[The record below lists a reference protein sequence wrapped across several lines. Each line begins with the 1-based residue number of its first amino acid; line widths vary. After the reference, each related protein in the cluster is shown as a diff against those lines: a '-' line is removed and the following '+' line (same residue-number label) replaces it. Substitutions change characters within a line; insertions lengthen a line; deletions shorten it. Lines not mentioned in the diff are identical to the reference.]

1 MLNHQ
6 DILEKLR
13 SAFPGERGV
22 TLVAR
27 YADDALKLPTRRAH
41 VFIGDCHML
50 NNEDTQA
57 YPKYQFLQSE
67 DLRTLL
73 KALTELKAAGPGQ
86 LRVWHLGDLF
96 DIWRARGGIGPAAEV
111 DKITHDHHE
120 IVDYL
125 REGPPG
131 GVRARIIAGNHDY
144 ALYEL
149 GEWRADRYRI
159 VDNDA
164 PDGGDILV
172 LHGDVF
178 SWIEKLPDERQARAV
193 RFATWHAA
201 GTKVLSNNEEPIIAE
216 INRGLNRDTPFG
228 EGEVLLASARPTD
241 LAAAPPEPINV
252 IDGDAGDPDADN
264 KKNFAGAKELAKAMR
279 ERGHN
284 IRLMI
289 TGHAHYA
296 RLVQGAI
303 GDTRFVLM
311 DCGAWIGYVRLSKD
325 EDRIHSGQIGVMVGN
340 ELRLYQI
347 GWRLVS

>member
-13 SAFPGERGV
+13 SAFPGGKGV

-41 VFIGDCHML
+41 IFIGDCHML

-67 DLRTLL
+67 DLQTLL
-73 KALTELKAAGPGQ
+73 KALTELKADSPGQ

-96 DIWRARGGIGPAAEV
+96 DIWRARGGIGPSAEV
-111 DKITHDHHE
+111 DRITRDRHE
-120 IVDYL
+120 IIDYL

-144 ALYEL
+144 DLYGL

-159 VDNDA
+159 IDNDDS
-164 PDGGDILV
+164 DGGDVFI

-178 SWIEKLPDERQARAV
+178 SWIEKLPDELQAKAV
-193 RFATWHAA
+193 RFAKWHAA
-201 GTKVLSNNEEPIIAE
+201 GTKDLFNEKKTIEEINSELNIDEPFSSEPISLQQAE
-216 INRGLNRDTPFG
+216 LD
-228 EGEVLLASARPTD
+228 ELAPGQLD
-241 LAAAPPEPINV
+241 PINV
-252 IDGDAGDPDADN
+252 IDGDSGNPDADN
-264 KKNFAGAKELAKAMR
+264 KKNFAGAKALAEKMR

-289 TGHAHYA
+289 TGHAHWA
-296 RLVQGAI
+296 RLVKGSIA
-303 GDTRFVLM
+303 DSPFVLM
-311 DCGAWIGYVRLSKD
+311 DCGAWIGYVRLGD
-325 EDRIHSGQIGVMVGN
+325 NEERIHSGQIGVMVGN

-347 GWRLVS
+347 GARKVS